1 MPNNP
6 PTSSLLIVK
15 TSSLATK
22 TALTFSLCLM
32 ILWTLLGAG
41 TSLAWFM
48 DETEPVKN
56 TFDIGILDLEVYH
69 KKGDTYVKVDSDESI
84 FDDEAI
90 YEPGYTQIVRLK
102 IENKGTVEFDYKMS
116 VIPGKVVTAKNIYGS
131 NIYLPNHLK
140 FGVIVADTEA
150 ALEANIA
157 ERNIAREY
165 ATMPLSN
172 YYSSVANG
180 YIPEKNY
187 TTDGA
192 FRLNAEK
199 TNYVAVI
206 VWMPETVGNEANHRD
221 DHAPQVELGINVKAM
236 QVGTPQ

>member
-1 MPNNP
+1 MN
-6 PTSSLLIVK
+6 K
-15 TSSLATK
+15 KYATK

-32 ILWTLLGAG
+32 ILWILLGAG
-41 TSLAWFM
+41 TSIAWFM
-48 DETEPVKN
+48 DESEPVKN

-69 KKGDTYVKVDSDESI
+69 KEGNDYVKVDSDESI
-84 FDDEAI
+84 FNDEAI

-116 VIPGKVVTAKNIYGS
+116 VIPGKVITAKNIYGR

-150 ALEANIA
+150 ELEAKIA

-172 YYSSVANG
+172 YYAVENNYA
-180 YIPEKNY
+180 PDKDY
-187 TTDGA
+187 TTESA
-192 FRLNAEK
+192 YRLNPSGIDYA
-199 TNYVAVI
+199 AVI
-206 VWMPETVGNEANHRD
+206 VWMPETVDNEANYRN

-236 QVGTPQ
+236 QVGTP